1 MKKENVINLAE
12 YKAKIRQQS
21 QHNDPDNSR
30 PALVIS
36 DELKSAI
43 EHLIVKLRAQ
53 EPSK

>member
-12 YKAKIRQQS
+12 YKARIRHQS
-21 QHNDPDNSR
+21 QSNDPTNPR

-43 EHLIVKLRAQ
+43 EHLIVKLRAH
-53 EPSK
+53 EPAK